1 MREEVERVT
10 ATEGWTK
17 ASMQK
22 LRKVDSFLRESQ
34 RYNGIGTLS
43 MTRKALVDY
52 TLSDGTFLPKGS
64 FVSCNLLAIH
74 RLESNYDD
82 ANEFKP
88 FRFSE
93 QREESTEEG
102 LKHQFVSTG
111 VDYLPF
117 GHGRHAWYVV

>member
-1 MREEVERVT
+1 MREEVDRII
-10 ATEGWTK
+10 AAEGWTK

-22 LRKVDSFLRESQ
+22 MRRVDSFLRESQ

-43 MTRKALVDY
+43 MTRKVMVGY

-64 FVSCNLLAIH
+64 LISCNAYATH
-74 RLESNYDD
+74 RLEENYDD

-88 FRFSE
+88 FRFSD

-102 LKHQFVSTG
+102 LKHQMVSTSN
-111 VDYLPF
+111 DYLPF
-117 GHGRHAWYVV
+117 GHGRHAWCV